1 VHMARQA
8 VDPLIQVLSAFL
20 ATSSAAEAAHG
31 APVHAVPG
39 AAGLHPVSAGPVRHV
54 PVNGPG
60 PSRRP
65 CD

>member
-1 VHMARQA
+1 VHMSRQA

-20 ATSSAAEAAHG
+20 ATSSVAEAAHG
-31 APVHAVPG
+31 ASVHAVPG
-39 AAGLHPVSAGPVRHV
+39 AAGLQPVSAGPVRHV